1 VWVILPIAD
10 VLSTLLTGYFLKRN
24 DYKIDS
30 NYRWTIITTSSPYL
44 IFVITW
50 FAGLF
55 YIVRLFV
62 YQIEAAQNHRRRK
75 FYKQNNK
82 IMTYI
87 ACGISSPGRQ

>member
-1 VWVILPIAD
+1 VDCLPIAD

-30 NYRWTIITTSSPYL
+30 NYRWTITSSPHL

-62 YQIEAAQNHRRRK
+62 YQIEAAQNHRQKRD
-75 FYKQNNK
+75 F
-82 IMTYI
+82 TS
-87 ACGISSPGRQ
+87 AV